1 MPTMT
6 TPLPTTIAGWLS
18 AYRAGARPAEL
29 IPALAARL
37 AEDDP
42 AWILRCDAAHL
53 NAQLDR
59 LAALQREGRALP
71 LAGVPFAV
79 KDNIDVAGLP
89 TTAAC
94 PAFAYTPERH
104 ATVVQCLLDAGA
116 ILIGKTNLDQFAT
129 GLVGTR
135 SPYGAVPCPLD
146 PQRVSGGSSSGSASV
161 VARGLVAFAL
171 GTDTAG
177 SGRVP
182 AGFNH
187 LVGLKPTPGRVGMN
201 GVLPA
206 CRTLDVVSIF
216 ALDVADAA
224 HVLAV
229 MEGPDDGPV
238 FQSAAQRPAWLG
250 RLGRTLRVG
259 VPADVAALDEA
270 LGYRVAWTGALARL
284 TTLSPTAAGG
294 APAWAGEG
302 IEIVPIDMAPFDAVA
317 RLLYDG
323 PWVAER
329 HSVVQDLL
337 RTQPD
342 AIDPTVRRVIAR
354 AAEFD
359 ATAAFEARY
368 RLAELARATETV
380 WQGIDTLL
388 VPTAPTHPTLAAVA
402 AEPVLRNSEL
412 GRYTNFVNLLGL
424 AALAVPAGETPAGL
438 PFGVTWIAPG
448 GSDAALAALGTCWQ
462 LAAPPG
468 TQPVG
473 AHLPAL
479 TAADLQPATQP
490 ASAPTLALAV
500 VGAHLQGMPL
510 HGQLV
515 ERGARL
521 LARTHT
527 APRYRLHAL
536 PGTVPPKPGL
546 ARVGPGE
553 AGHAIALEVY
563 ELSVDQVGSFL
574 ALIPPPLG
582 LGTVEL
588 ADGTWVKGFICEP
601 AGLFGAPDVSAFGG
615 WRGYMAAGVTPAAA
629 PVGLSADRLD
639 LPATHAELGPL
650 FDAYEAALMA
660 NDVEALTGFFW
671 DDPRVTRYGIA
682 DRQWGAEALAAWRAG
697 VPAPNF
703 TRQLLHPRVLG
714 LGPDVAI
721 VQVEFLR
728 SDTPLRGFQTQTWA
742 RMAGLGWKIVAAH
755 VSMIEWPHPLQASPA
770 TD

>member
-6 TPLPTTIAGWLS
+6 PPLPTTIAGWLA
-18 AYRAGARPAEL
+18 AYRDGARPEAL

-42 AWILRCDAAHL
+42 AWILRCEAAHL
-53 NAQLDR
+53 SAQLDR

-104 ATVVQCLLDAGA
+104 ATVVQRLLDAGA

-187 LVGLKPTPGRVGMN
+187 LVGLKPTPGRVGMD

-206 CRTLDVVSIF
+206 CRTLDVVSVF

-224 HVLAV
+224 RVMAV
-229 MEGPDDGPV
+229 MEGADDGPV
-238 FQSAAQRPAWLG
+238 FQSAPLRPAWLG
-250 RLGRTLRVG
+250 RLGRPLRVG
-259 VPADVAALDEA
+259 VPADVSALDVA
-270 LGYRVAWTGALARL
+270 LGYRVAWAGALAQL

-294 APAWAGEG
+294 APAWAGDG
-302 IEIVPIDMAPFDAVA
+302 IEIVPIDLAPFDAVA

-329 HSVVQDLL
+329 HSVVRDLL

-368 RLAELARATETV
+368 RLAELARATEAV
-380 WQGIDTLL
+380 WQGIDVLL

-424 AALAVPAGETPAGL
+424 AALAVPAGETLAGL

-462 LAAPPG
+462 LAAPAG
-468 TQPVG
+468 AQPVG

-479 TAADLQPATQP
+479 TPADLHPAAQP

-527 APRYRLHAL
+527 ASRYRLHAL

-563 ELSVDQVGSFL
+563 ELPVDQVGSFL

-601 AGLFGAPDVSAFGG
+601 AGLLGAPDVSAFGG
-615 WRGYMAAGVTPAAA
+615 WRAYMAAGVTPAAV
-629 PVGLSADRLD
+629 PVGLAADRLD

-660 NDVEALTGFFW
+660 NDIEALTGFFW

-697 VPAPNF
+697 VPTPAF
-703 TRQLLHPRVLG
+703 TRQLVHPRVLG

-728 SDTPLRGFQTQTWA
+728 SDTALRGFQTQCWSQL
-742 RMAGLGWKIVAAH
+742 AGRGWKIVAAH
-755 VSMIEWPHPLQASPA
+755 VSMIEWPHPP
-770 TD
+770 D